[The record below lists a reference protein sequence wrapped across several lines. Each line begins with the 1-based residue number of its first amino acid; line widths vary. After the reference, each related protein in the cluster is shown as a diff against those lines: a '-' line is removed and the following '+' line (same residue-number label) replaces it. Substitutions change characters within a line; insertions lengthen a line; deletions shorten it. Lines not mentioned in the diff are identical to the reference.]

1 MKLKNTLLAA
11 AAVSP
16 LAYAAVKTALMP
28 KKVAEYVPQPDKERE
43 SEYAKKLSEMVKCE
57 TVSSPELEDKEKFLR
72 FHKVLEELFPLVHEK
87 LEKTELDGNL
97 LYYWKGKKS
106 DKPVILMSHQDVVP
120 AEGKWEHEPFS
131 GDIEGGKVWGRG
143 SVDTKCTVMAFMQ
156 AAEELL
162 KDGFVPEQDV
172 YLASSC
178 TEEWA
183 GPGAKTI
190 IAELKRRGVTPFMV
204 CDEGGAIISEPIGGV
219 KGNYA
224 MIGVFEKGKGDVK
237 ITARSDGGHSS
248 APPKNSPIA
257 RLAAFENYMEKHS
270 PFKKKFYP
278 ELTGMF
284 ETLAPYASFGMRFL
298 FGNMWLFKPMLRVV
312 MPMISDQAGA
322 MLKTT
327 VAFTMQSGSDA
338 CNVLPQEASVCAN
351 MRYIPHQGMEESI
364 GILTKIAKRFDLSV
378 EVLNA
383 HDYSEPVDTSGEAWK
398 LVTSV
403 IEDVFPGLPH
413 SPYVMTGGTDSRFYQ
428 EICPNCI
435 RFGPVVFG
443 PEQLKGMH
451 GVNEAVETNCL
462 PGAVDFYKGIIKA
475 NK

>member
-1 MKLKNTLLAA
+1 MKLKRSFAA
-11 AAVSP
+11 ALAVSP

-28 KKVAEYVPQPDKERE
+28 KKTSDYVPDPDPERE
-43 SEYAKKLSEMVKCE
+43 MLYAKKLSEMVKCD
-57 TVSSPELEDKEKFLR
+57 TVSSPDNQDVNKFLR

-87 LEKTELDGNL
+87 LEKTELNGNL
-97 LYYWKGKKS
+97 LFYWKGKS
-106 DKPVILMSHQDVVP
+106 SAKPVILMSHQDVVP
-120 AEGKWEHEPFS
+120 AQGEWEHEPFS

-143 SVDTKCTVMAFMQ
+143 SVDTKCTVMAFLQ
-156 AAEELL
+156 AVEELL
-162 KDGFVPEQDV
+162 KDGFTPEQDV

-190 IAELKRRGVTPFMV
+190 IAELTRRGVKPFMV
-204 CDEGGAIISEPIGGV
+204 CDEGGAIIREPIGGI

-224 MIGVFEKGKGDVK
+224 MIGVFEKGKGDLK

-248 APPKNSPIA
+248 APPRNSPIA
-257 RLAAFENYMEKHS
+257 RLAAFENRMEKRS
-270 PFKKKFYP
+270 PYKKMFYP
-278 ELTGMF
+278 ELEQMF
-284 ETLAPYASFGMRFL
+284 GSLAQYAGFGMRLL
-298 FGNMWLFKPMLRVV
+298 FGNMWLFKPLLKVA

-327 VAFTMQSGSDA
+327 VAFTMQTGSDA

-351 MRYIPHQGMEESI
+351 MRYIPHQGMDESI
-364 GILTKIAKRFDLSV
+364 GILTKIAKKYDLDV

-383 HDYSEPVDTSGEAWK
+383 HDYSSPVDTSGEAWK
-398 LVTSV
+398 LVTGV

-413 SPYVMTGGTDSRFYQ
+413 SPYVMTGGTDSRFY
-428 EICPNCI
+428 EDICPNCI

-451 GVNEAVETNCL
+451 GVNEAVDTNCL